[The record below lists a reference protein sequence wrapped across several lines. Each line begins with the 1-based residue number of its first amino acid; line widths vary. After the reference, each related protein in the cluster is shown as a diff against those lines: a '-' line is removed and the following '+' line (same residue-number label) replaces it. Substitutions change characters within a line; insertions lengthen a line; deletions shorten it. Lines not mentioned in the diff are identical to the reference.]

1 MLDPVT
7 LSLVSQALDAASLR
21 QRVIAENIANAETSG
36 YVPQRVAFEEYLD
49 SARSELR
56 RSRRVQIA
64 EVPQPRIVKEDKK
77 VSSPL
82 GGASVRVDAE
92 VAQLARNSVQYQAL
106 TKALSGQYALLDIAM
121 GSNGGKS

>member
-1 MLDPVT
+1 MLDPIT

-49 SARSELR
+49 GARSELR
-56 RSRRVQIA
+56 RGRRVQFDEMA
-64 EVPQPRIVKEDKK
+64 QPRIVSEEEK
-77 VSSPL
+77 SSLL
-82 GGASVRVDAE
+82 GGASVRIDAQ

-121 GSNGGKS
+121 GSNGGKA